1 MILNSWDKEK
11 ETKGKISD
19 DGCSSQLAIILLV
32 IFLLIGIFTYL
43 IILGAS
49 INKSD
54 IEREIED
61 QEQIEYL
68 RNLKK
73 GGNK

>member
-1 MILNSWDKEK
+1 MKVIL
-11 ETKGKISD
+11 
-19 DGCSSQLAIILLV
+19 IILLV

-49 INKSD
+49 IYKSD

>member
-1 MILNSWDKEK
+1 MKVIL
-11 ETKGKISD
+11 
-19 DGCSSQLAIILLV
+19 IILLV

>member
-1 MILNSWDKEK
+1 MKVIL
-11 ETKGKISD
+11 
-19 DGCSSQLAIILLV
+19 IILLV

-49 INKSD
+49 INMSD

>member
-1 MILNSWDKEK
+1 MKVIL
-11 ETKGKISD
+11 
-19 DGCSSQLAIILLV
+19 IILLV

-54 IEREIED
+54 IQREIEE

>member
-1 MILNSWDKEK
+1 MEVIF
-11 ETKGKISD
+11 
-19 DGCSSQLAIILLV
+19 IILLV
-32 IFLLIGIFTYL
+32 IFVLIGIFTYL

-61 QEQIEYL
+61 QEQMEYL
-68 RNLKK
+68 INLKK

>member
-1 MILNSWDKEK
+1 MEVIF
-11 ETKGKISD
+11 
-19 DGCSSQLAIILLV
+19 IILLV
-32 IFLLIGIFTYL
+32 IFVLIGIFTYL

-54 IEREIED
+54 REREIEN
-61 QEQIEYL
+61 QEQMEYL